1 MKGFLFVFNSKEYKK
16 SENVV
21 VCISNSKRLT
31 ARFAKDYAKDA
42 RLSSKNL
49 TVRFAKDY
57 AKDARLSSKN
67 LTVRFA
73 KDYVTDAMLSPN
85 SLPQGSQRTPLRRL
99 G

>member
-1 MKGFLFVFNSKEYKK
+1 MRNTTLSAPFALKGFLFVFNSKEYKK

-21 VCISNSKRLT
+21 VCISNSKSLT
-31 ARFAKDYAKDA
+31 A
-42 RLSSKNL
+42 
-49 TVRFAKDY
+49 RFAKDY

>member
-21 VCISNSKRLT
+21 VCISNSKSLT
-31 ARFAKDYAKDA
+31 ARFAKA
-42 RLSSKNL
+42 
-49 TVRFAKDY
+49 
-57 AKDARLSSKN
+57 
-67 LTVRFA
+67 
-73 KDYVTDAMLSPN
+73 YVTDAMLSPN

>member
-57 AKDARLSSKN
+57 
-67 LTVRFA
+67 
-73 KDYVTDAMLSPN
+73 VTDAMLSPN